1 MRASPAFRQQFF
13 LHCTGTKLK
22 ESGILIDAMVLILLL
37 TMPVWRVACVCIMC
51 ELFHGDEL
59 FLSFANF
66 G

>member
-1 MRASPAFRQQFF
+1 MF
-13 LHCTGTKLK
+13 
-22 ESGILIDAMVLILLL
+22 INAMVLILLL
-37 TMPVWRVACVCIMC
+37 SMPVWRVVRIMC